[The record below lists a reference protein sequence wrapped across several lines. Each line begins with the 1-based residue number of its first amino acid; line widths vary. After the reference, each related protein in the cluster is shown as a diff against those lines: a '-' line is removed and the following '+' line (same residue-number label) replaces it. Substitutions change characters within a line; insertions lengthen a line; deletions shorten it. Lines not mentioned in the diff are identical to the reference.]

1 MNKIHF
7 IYIKLVYISIRSDLF
22 GEKRKRIFV
31 DDFTVMNT
39 ISPGATWLTYK
50 AKVINMIES
59 APCYTCI

>member
-7 IYIKLVYISIRSDLF
+7 IYIKLVCISIRSDLF

-39 ISPGATWLTYK
+39 ISPGATWLT
-50 AKVINMIES
+50 
-59 APCYTCI
+59 